1 MEQNKSFEP
10 TESVDPVTG
19 QPNTV
24 NTQPAASYTQSTESY
39 TQSPVPFTQPAVQN
53 IQTETHSAQADSH
66 PGKRVVGVI
75 FSAVEII
82 LGLRLILKL
91 LGANAE
97 NAFIKI
103 LYGATGFFVK
113 IFEGIFSR
121 VSING
126 GSGAV
131 FEPATLIA
139 MIIIALIA
147 LGVLK
152 LMTPRAGSSVVKTDY
167 SGPAGQSGQQ
177 K

>member
-24 NTQPAASYTQSTESY
+24 STQPAASYTQSTESY
-39 TQSPVPFTQPAVQN
+39 TQSAVPFTQPAVQN

-66 PGKRVVGVI
+66 PGKRIVGVI

-91 LGANAE
+91 LGAAE
-97 NAFIKI
+97 NTFIKI
-103 LYGATGFFVK
+103 LYGTTGFFIK

-121 VSING
+121 VTING
-126 GSGAV
+126 ESGAV

-139 MIIIALIA
+139 MVIIALIA